1 MLKLC
6 CAAVALV
13 VFWNGFL
20 SFAVARSPHFGQ
32 KESISHPGFGNV
44 EFAVLYGEGIFFA
57 DPSQVVVFDS
67 DGYLLGAT
75 PQSEALLIR
84 CDRSHG
90 SPTCRVYDALRGIV
104 FEPDY
109 EHWVR
114 SRIIEEAG
122 RPARDAY
129 PEDMDIEYGFTQRPA
144 TFWEKISFEAVAIFN
159 APVATLL
166 SVLWW
171 SFAWLFVVRLVWAWK
186 RKGWAILPVKIVSVI
201 FGILS
206 ILAFLVMSI
215 LAHYDWLQ
223 QPYSSYYFF
232 FVFFAGALIA
242 AVLTRP
248 KEAVEKS

>member
-1 MLKLC
+1 MLKLFGT
-6 CAAVALV
+6 AAALI

-20 SFAVARSPHFGQ
+20 SFAVAHSPYFGQ
-32 KESISHPGFGNV
+32 KESISHPSFGNV
-44 EFAVLYGEGIFFA
+44 EFAVLYGDGIFFA

-67 DGYLLGAT
+67 EGYLLGAT

-90 SPTCRVYDALRGIV
+90 SPTCQVYDALSGLV
-104 FEPDY
+104 FEPDH
-109 EHWVR
+109 EQWVR
-114 SRIIEEAG
+114 SRKIEEAG

-129 PEDMDIEYGFTQRPA
+129 PEYMDIEYGFTQRPA
-144 TFWEKISFEAVAIFN
+144 TFSEKISFEAVAIFN
-159 APVATLL
+159 APAATLL

-171 SFAWLFVVRLVWAWK
+171 SLAWLFVVRLVWAWK
-186 RKGWAILPVKIVSVI
+186 RKGWSILPIRIRSVT

-206 ILAFLVMSI
+206 ILAFVVMCI
-215 LAHYDWLQ
+215 LALYGWLQ

-248 KEAVEKS
+248 KEAVEKN